1 MNMLNFAFQY
11 FGHARLSFALAVFGI
26 RPDVFWPFFTF
37 FVLFAIGLTKVFTSE
52 LSQRRGI
59 DKLLPF
65 GRLFYI
71 IPMAVFGTDHFVD
84 IKGVAQLVPK
94 WMPFHVF
101 WTWLVG
107 IALVAAALAII
118 LKIQGRLAAILLGCM
133 FLLFVA
139 MIHVH
144 NIEAT
149 HGARLFWMI
158 ALRETLFSGGAFAVA
173 SLLAKRTQSDGAS
186 VPLLGLVTLCRFLVG
201 IPAIIFGVEHFLHPL
216 SEPGVPLEKITP
228 AWVLAPALWACL
240 FGAALIICGA
250 CIVANIKARPAAIV
264 MGIVILFLVVFL
276 YVPITI
282 KNPSDIDNGLNSLVD
297 TLAFSGTFLVLADAM
312 GARNG
317 RRNFSLT

>member
-1 MNMLNFAFQY
+1 MNILNIGFQY
-11 FGHARLSFALAVFGI
+11 LGHTHPALALVVFGI
-26 RPDVFWPFFTF
+26 PPDVFWPFFTF
-37 FVLFAIGLTKVFTSE
+37 FVLFVIGLTKILAGE
-52 LSQRRGI
+52 ISQRRGI

-65 GRLFYI
+65 GRLFYV

-84 IKGVAQLVPK
+84 IKGVARIVPK

-139 MIHVH
+139 LIHVH
-144 NIEAT
+144 NIQAT

-158 ALRETLFSGGAFAVA
+158 ALRETTFSGGAFAVA
-173 SLLAKRTQSDGAS
+173 SLLSKRTPSEGT
-186 VPLLGLVTLCRFLVG
+186 PWLVTLCRFLVG

-216 SEPGVPLEKITP
+216 SEPGVPLEKMTP
-228 AWVLAPALWACL
+228 AWVPAPALWAYL

-250 CIVANIKARPAAIV
+250 CIVANVKARPAAMV
-264 MGIVILFLVVFL
+264 MGVVILFLVVIL

-282 KNPSDIDNGLNSLVD
+282 KNPSDIDSGLNSLVD

-312 GARNG
+312 GRRNG
-317 RRNFSLT
+317 REVGA

>member
-1 MNMLNFAFQY
+1 MNMPNFVFQY
-11 FGHARLSFALAVFGI
+11 FGHARPALALAVFGI

-37 FVLFAIGLTKVFTSE
+37 IVLFAIGLTKVFRNE
-52 LSQRRGI
+52 ISQRHGI
-59 DKLLPF
+59 DKILPF

-84 IKGVAQLVPK
+84 INGVARIVPK

-101 WTWLVG
+101 WTYLVG
-107 IALVAAALAII
+107 IALVAAALSII

-144 NIEAT
+144 NIQTT
-149 HGARLFWMI
+149 HGARLFWAI

-173 SLLAKRTQSDGAS
+173 SLLSKRTPSDGA
-186 VPLLGLVTLCRFLVG
+186 PWLVTACRFLVG
-201 IPAIIFGVEHFLHPL
+201 VPAIVFGVEHFLHPL

-228 AWVLAPALWACL
+228 AWVPAPALWAYL

-250 CIVANIKARPAAIV
+250 CIVANMKARPAAMV
-264 MGIVILFLVVFL
+264 MGIVILFLVAFL
-276 YVPITI
+276 YVPVTI
-282 KNPSDIDNGLNSLVD
+282 GDPSDIDNGLNSLVD
-297 TLAFSGTFLVLADAM
+297 ALAFSGTFLVLADAI
-312 GARNG
+312 G
-317 RRNFSLT
+317 RRNGSRDFSLT